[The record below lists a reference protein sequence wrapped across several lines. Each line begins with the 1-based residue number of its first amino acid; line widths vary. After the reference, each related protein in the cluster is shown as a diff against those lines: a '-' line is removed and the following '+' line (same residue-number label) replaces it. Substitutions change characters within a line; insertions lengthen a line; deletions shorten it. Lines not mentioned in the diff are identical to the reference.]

1 MRFNSSNGNLQIRN
15 LTTVFSVKINV
26 TVNFHVYHAN
36 LTPDLTKFSLQGR
49 SLLQN
54 REIQHKPFLKYFKS
68 KKSHYFF

>member
-1 MRFNSSNGNLQIRN
+1 MQNRRLHNLHMHE
-15 LTTVFSVKINV
+15 F
-26 TVNFHVYHAN
+26 VYHAN